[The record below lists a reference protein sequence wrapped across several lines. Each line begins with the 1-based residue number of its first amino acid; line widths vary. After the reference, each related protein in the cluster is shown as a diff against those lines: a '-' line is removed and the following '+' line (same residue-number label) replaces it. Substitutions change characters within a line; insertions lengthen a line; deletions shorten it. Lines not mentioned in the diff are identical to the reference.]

1 MESNPQ
7 LERDIMILKDE
18 IQRYYNK
25 LTYCHGLD
33 QETRKNYQEK
43 LDNASEELARI
54 KKGGENG

>member
-7 LERDIMILKDE
+7 LERDIMMLKDE
-18 IQRYYNK
+18 IQQYYNK

-33 QETRKNYQEK
+33 QETRNKYQQK
-43 LDNASEELARI
+43 IDNASEELARI